1 MNTDSGTKYLPL
13 LSKFKTSHVILMG
26 VLLYFFVLIVNDGFM
41 ALDEYWVGITRY
53 IPAQT
58 ASVNYLVQ
66 PDDVKSPLQLMPM
79 HAVAQA
85 ALSLGVEAPYWQYRS
100 VIFVLGILNVL
111 LLLWAFAD
119 FAKLFKLT
127 KAETNFL
134 YLILIFY
141 FAAPFALTRPMF
153 ESIAAPWLALA
164 AVKAT
169 RYDFESKLSDL
180 LWGVTFASVAFVL
193 RQQLGFCALVF
204 MILPLVKKNWKHVAW
219 AGGLGLV
226 FFILSGIPDHYIRGK
241 FHYSLLNLTVYNY
254 QHGSDYGNR
263 TIFFYPIL
271 IFIVAFIPF
280 FIKKYPS
287 DFLKNY
293 VKNNRASLMI
303 LGLFVFLHSLF
314 PQKWE
319 RFIIS
324 VIPVLI
330 YLMLPFLLYLHRNFK
345 QHRIRLTS
353 LYIFNGFLFFVASFF
368 PAQKNLIEMSLYLND
383 HPSIKKVYRVADTP
397 GWITEA
403 FILHKNFEFVEADN
417 LDLNSVNWSDCG
429 STLVIGQA
437 QSEQYKYITEKLK
450 LQASFNVNLI
460 EQLSFKSNPKNNLR
474 RVELKLYSG
483 CDI

>member
-1 MNTDSGTKYLPL
+1 MNTGASTTYLPF
-13 LSKFKTSHVILMG
+13 LSKFKTTHVIFLG
-26 VLLYFFVLIVNDGFM
+26 FLLYFFVLVVNDGFM

-58 ASVNYLVQ
+58 ASVSYLVQ
-66 PDDVKSPLQLMPM
+66 PDDVKSPLQLLPM
-79 HAVAQA
+79 HAVAQ
-85 ALSLGVEAPYWQYRS
+85 LSLNLGVTSPYWQYRS
-100 VIFVLGILNVL
+100 VIFVLGFINVFL
-111 LLLWAFAD
+111 LIWAFLS
-119 FAKLFKLT
+119 FAKVFKLT
-127 KAETNFL
+127 EAETNFL
-134 YLILIFY
+134 FCILIFY

-169 RYDFESKLSDL
+169 QYDFESKLSDL
-180 LWGVTFASVAFVL
+180 LWGVAFASVAFVL

-204 MILPLVKKNWKHVAW
+204 MILPLMKKNWKHLIW
-219 AGGLGLV
+219 AGALGLG
-226 FFILSGIPDHYIRGK
+226 FFILSGIPDYYIRGK
-241 FHYSLLNLTVYNY
+241 FHYSLLNLTLYNY
-254 QHGSDYGNR
+254 EHGSDYGNR
-263 TIFFYPIL
+263 TVFFYPIL

-280 FIKKYPS
+280 FIKKYPM
-287 DFLKNY
+287 DF
-293 VKNNRASLMI
+293 VKSYAKDNRASLMI

-324 VIPVLI
+324 VIPILI
-330 YLMLPFLLYLHRNFK
+330 FLMLPYLLYLHRSFQNYK
-345 QHRIRLTS
+345 VRLYS

-383 HPSIKKVYRVADTP
+383 HPGIKKVYRVADTP

-403 FILHKNFEFVEADN
+403 FILNKNFQFVEADN
-417 LDLNSVNWSDCG
+417 MDLNTVDWSDCS
-429 STLVIGQA
+429 STLVIGEA
-437 QSEQYKYITEKLK
+437 QSLQYKSVTDKLK
-450 LQASFNVNLI
+450 LHASFNVNLI

-483 CDI
+483 CAI